1 MRRQL
6 GLAIAG
12 FALILIWGLF
22 PWAQKALAEC
32 GASVSSCKSCHEI
45 QKQAP
50 VANKGDWHQQHA
62 FGDFCEF
69 CHSGVVTDK
78 TKEGAHQ
85 RMRAPLADTQ
95 QSCGACHQSD
105 LAERAAKYGAAAP
118 VSSTPTTPT
127 DSSGSGDTSGT
138 PSTDS
143 ASGSAGSDRTPPP
156 PPPPSA
162 DSQVPVAGDPK
173 DLIDYN
179 KLLHPERQGVNTAT
193 WVLIFLNVAAAAGLG
208 GLYWAMDMAPKRKK
222 RLTLADQFPAAVKEQ
237 ASLAEFLAG
246 CDHETLRALETILA
260 LGDEGR
266 NLLQAVSRLDL
277 EMLARLKRLS
287 QDNINLLFGLSRL
300 GR

>member
-6 GLAIAG
+6 GMAIAG
-12 FALILIWGLF
+12 FALIVLWGLF

-32 GASVSSCKSCHEI
+32 GASVSSCKSCHEV
-45 QKQAP
+45 QKQDP
-50 VANKGDWHQQHA
+50 VANKGAWHQQHA

-69 CHSGVVTDK
+69 CHSGGVTEK

-85 RMRAPLADTQ
+85 AMRAPLADTQ
-95 QSCGACHQSD
+95 QSCGACHQKD
-105 LAERAAKYGAAAP
+105 LAERSAKYGAAAP

-127 DSSGSGDTSGT
+127 DNSGSGDASGT

-143 ASGSAGSDRTPPP
+143 VSGSTGSDSTPPP

-162 DSQVPVAGDPK
+162 GSQAPVAGDPK

-179 KLLHPERQGVNTAT
+179 KLLHPERKGVNTAT
-193 WVLIFLNVAAAAGLG
+193 WLLIFLNVAAAAGFG
-208 GLYWAMDMAPKRKK
+208 GLYWAMDVAQKRKK
-222 RLTLADQFPAAVKEQ
+222 RLPLADQLPATVKEQ
-237 ASLAEFLAG
+237 AGPAEFLAG
-246 CDHETLRALETILA
+246 CDRETLRALEAILA

-266 NLLQAVSRLDL
+266 TLLQAVSRLDL
-277 EMLARLKRLS
+277 EMLARLKKLS
-287 QDNINLLFGLSRL
+287 QDDINLLFGLSRL